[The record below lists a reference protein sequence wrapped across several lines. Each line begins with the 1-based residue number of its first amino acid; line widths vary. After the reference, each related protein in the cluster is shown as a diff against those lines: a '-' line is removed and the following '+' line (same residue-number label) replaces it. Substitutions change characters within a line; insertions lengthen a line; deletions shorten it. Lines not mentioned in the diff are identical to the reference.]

1 MLGDLRQWD
10 GRFSKVEAQAHSE
23 QTHRPTSGRTSEHL
37 LDFSPH
43 LHQLILHL
51 HHPLITSPSPIP
63 ISFIVSRSLYLY
75 SFLTAVAL
83 QYAVLQIHA
92 QRKSGRILKSAL
104 TTSLIHQQAA
114 PRATSTLRSSAYR
127 APINSSFRRTYAEK
141 IDSDEKVKGPVIGI
155 DLGTTNSA
163 VALMEGM
170 NPRIIENSEGMD
182 TRANAIMR

>member
-1 MLGDLRQWD
+1 MAASRSKRIRLSTDQHLSGWQPYMYSLRTFP
-10 GRFSKVEAQAHSE
+10 RLF
-23 QTHRPTSGRTSEHL
+23 
-37 LDFSPH
+37 
-43 LHQLILHL
+43 HQLILHL
-51 HHPLITSPSPIP
+51 HHPLITLS
-63 ISFIVSRSLYLY
+63 ISNTHFIYCEPVTVFV
-75 SFLTAVAL
+75 FLSSAVAL

-92 QRKSGRILKSAL
+92 QRKSSSRISKSAFASSL
-104 TTSLIHQQAA
+104 THHQQAA

-127 APINSSFRRTYAEK
+127 APINSSFRRSYSEK

-182 TRANAIMR
+182 TRAIKKMR